1 MSGLA
6 VVLVTYDSADGL
18 PEVLDALAE
27 QRLPGD
33 EVVVVDNGSRDDSA
47 AIARAH
53 PAVDRVLE
61 PGANLGFASGCNHGA
76 AATTA
81 PILLFLNPDAVPQPG
96 CLDALR
102 AAPADWAAWQG
113 VVLMGDGRHVN
124 SAGNEVHFLGFSWA
138 GRPGEPVQGLPAEPW
153 EAPALSGA
161 CLAVRREAWGTGF
174 PDHFFMYFE
183 DLDLSLRLRLAG
195 RRTGVVPAAR
205 VVHDYAFDK
214 GAGKRRLLE
223 RNRWMCLL
231 RCWPP
236 RLLLASLPLLLALE
250 PLLLLIALREG
261 WAGAKARAIADVV
274 AGLPRAL
281 RERREVQAA
290 AVLDPGDFA
299 ALLRSDLGSPYFG
312 PIGASPAVTRMLG
325 AAWRAV
331 RVLAGIR
338 Y

>member
-1 MSGLA
+1 MSALA

-18 PEVLDALAE
+18 PAVLDALAA
-27 QRLPGD
+27 QRRPGD
-33 EVVVVDNGSRDDSA
+33 ELVVVDNASRDASVA
-47 AIARAH
+47 VARAH

-61 PGANLGFASGCNHGA
+61 TGGNLGFAAGCNRGA
-76 AATTA
+76 DATSA
-81 PILLFLNPDAVPQPG
+81 PTLLFLNPDAVPQPG

-138 GRPGEPVQGLPAEPW
+138 GRPGEPVEGLPAEPW

-161 CLAVRREAWGTGF
+161 CLAVRREAWTGF
-174 PDHFFMYFE
+174 PEHFFMYCE
-183 DLDLSLRLRLAG
+183 DLDLTLRLRLAG

-223 RNRWMCLL
+223 RNRWMCVL
-231 RCWPP
+231 RCWPT
-236 RLLLASLPLLLALE
+236 RLLLPTLPLLLALE
-250 PLLLLIALREG
+250 PVLLAIALREG
-261 WAGAKARAIADVV
+261 WAGAKARAIGDV
-274 AGLPRAL
+274 AGGLPRAL

-290 AVLDPGDFA
+290 RVLDPDGFA

-312 PIGASPAVTRMLG
+312 PVGASPLVARLLG
-325 AAWRAV
+325 AAWRTA
-331 RVLAGIR
+331 RGLAGVR
-338 Y
+338 